1 MIEQIINSNKKKF
14 NLVTELYAYNP
25 TKVRL
30 IVYNPYKKGAIYM
43 DRWKTI
49 NGSETLETRLPT
61 SPKRL
66 MVKVIPENKG
76 QVKVQGF
83 KTKKLF
89 QHPMCYNRNKDIT
102 NFVKFAQNFS
112 ENLFYLP
119 TGTYKSN
126 NKKFRIDL
134 FNVITDD
141 QTGRKLRTPAR
152 ISNSTGRIE
161 VSKSHFMKMTIP
173 MRVAILLHEFS
184 HFYLNKETTN
194 EVEADLNALKIYL
207 ALGYPYIE
215 AHKSF
220 IHTFKGNQS
229 QQNINRYEHIKKF
242 VKTFE
247 KSKYALCNL

>member
-1 MIEQIINSNKKKF
+1 MIEQIVNTNKKKF
-14 NLVTELYAYNP
+14 NLVTELYASSP

-30 IVYNPYKKGAIYM
+30 VAFDPYKKGAIYM

-49 NGSETLETRLPT
+49 DGNEKLELRLPQ

-66 MVKVIPENKG
+66 MVRIMPESSDLE
-76 QVKVQGF
+76 VVGF
-83 KTKKLF
+83 KAKKLLQF
-89 QHPMCYNRNKDIT
+89 PACYSRQKKIL
-102 NFVKFAQNFS
+102 NFVKFAQKFS

-119 TGTYKSN
+119 TGTYYSDNRKY
-126 NKKFRIDL
+126 RIDL

-141 QTGRKLRTPAR
+141 ETNRPLRTPAR
-152 ISNSTGRIE
+152 ISNNNGRIE
-161 VSKSHFMKMTIP
+161 VSKSHFIKMTIP
-173 MRVAILLHEFS
+173 MRMAILLHEFS

-220 IHTFKGNQS
+220 IHTFKGNQT
-229 QQNINRYEHIKKF
+229 QQNIDRYEHIKKF

-247 KSKYALCNL
+247 KSKYSLCMI